1 MATILITGCRSG
13 IGHETALA
21 FGRRGDTVYATMRDP
36 SIDDRLRDAVAR
48 ESLPVVIRGLDVT
61 DGTAIRDVVA
71 GIVAE
76 RGGIDVLVNNAGIGF
91 VEAIEE
97 ADEARARL
105 VWETNFWGPIH
116 LCQAVLPYMRAQRAG
131 VIVNLSTFG
140 TRFPGGGWLAMY
152 GATKQAMSRMSES
165 LSAELVGTGV
175 RAVAIEPGMF
185 ATEIYGD
192 RRRAS
197 LDPASPYAAAL
208 AQADERVASG
218 IAKGAD
224 PAAVAH
230 AIVAAV
236 DDPTT
241 PARVLVGE
249 DALARWDEFR
259 RALIKQWRAELGN
272 Y

>member
-1 MATILITGCRSG
+1 MTRATDRRRADREATMATILITGCRSG
-13 IGHETALA
+13 IGYETALA
-21 FGRRGDTVYATMRDP
+21 FGRRGDAVHATMRDP
-36 SIDDRLRDAVAR
+36 SVDHRLRDAVAR

-61 DGTAIRDVVA
+61 DRTAIRDVV
-71 GIVAE
+71 
-76 RGGIDVLVNNAGIGF
+76 AGIGF

-131 VIVNLSTFG
+131 VIVNLSTVG
-140 TRFPGGGWLAMY
+140 ARFPGGGWLAMY
-152 GATKQAMSRMSES
+152 AATKQAISRMSES
-165 LSAELVGTGV
+165 LNAELVGTGV
-175 RAVAIEPGMF
+175 RVVAIEPGFF

-197 LDPASPYAAAL
+197 IDPASHYATAL
-208 AQADERVASG
+208 AQADDRIATG
-218 IAKGAD
+218 IANGAN

-241 PARVLVGE
+241 PTRVLVGE

-259 RALIKQWRAELGN
+259 RALIKLWQAEQVSE
-272 Y
+272 

>member
-1 MATILITGCRSG
+1 MKHGFRRAADQTRSTSNLSVFD
-13 IGHETALA
+13 IGDCGPPELGRAGEQASGQVAASSPRSPPSPQAVDSGNPDELNRAGDETALA

-116 LCQAVLPYMRAQRAG
+116 LFQAVLPYMRAQRAG

-152 GATKQAMSRMSES
+152 GGTKQAMSRMSES
-165 LSAELVGTGV
+165 LNAELVGDRRACRCDRTRNVRDRDLRRSRASVDRPGV
-175 RAVAIEPGMF
+175 AL
-185 ATEIYGD
+185 
-192 RRRAS
+192 RRRAGT
-197 LDPASPYAAAL
+197 
-208 AQADERVASG
+208 SG
-218 IAKGAD
+218 
-224 PAAVAH
+224 
-230 AIVAAV
+230 
-236 DDPTT
+236 
-241 PARVLVGE
+241 R
-249 DALARWDEFR
+249 
-259 RALIKQWRAELGN
+259 
-272 Y
+272 

>member
-1 MATILITGCRSG
+1 MPTILITGCRSG
-13 IGHETALA
+13 IGYETALA

-116 LCQAVLPYMRAQRAG
+116 LFQSVLPYMRAQRAE

-140 TRFPGGGWLAMY
+140 TPIWGG
-152 GATKQAMSRMSES
+152 R
-165 LSAELVGTGV
+165 
-175 RAVAIEPGMF
+175 
-185 ATEIYGD
+185 
-192 RRRAS
+192 
-197 LDPASPYAAAL
+197 
-208 AQADERVASG
+208 
-218 IAKGAD
+218 
-224 PAAVAH
+224 
-230 AIVAAV
+230 
-236 DDPTT
+236 
-241 PARVLVGE
+241 
-249 DALARWDEFR
+249 
-259 RALIKQWRAELGN
+259 
-272 Y
+272 

>member
-13 IGHETALA
+13 IGYETALA

-36 SIDDRLRDAVAR
+36 STDDRLRDAVAH

-61 DGTAIRDVVA
+61 DGIAIRDVVA

-116 LCQAVLPYMRAQRAG
+116 LCQAVLPHMRAQRAG

-165 LSAELVGTGV
+165 LNAELVGTGV

-197 LDPASPYAAAL
+197 IDPASHYAAAL
-208 AQADERVASG
+208 AQADDRIASG

-236 DDPTT
+236 DDPKT

-259 RALIKQWRAELGN
+259 RALIKQWQAELGN
-272 Y
+272 